1 MKKLTREEVLGI
13 VREFQRELAA
23 LYGDRLKGVYLYG
36 SYARGDAR
44 WDSDIDARWDSDI
57 DVAVV
62 LDGPVRQREESRRAS
77 ETIGDISLRH
87 NCVLMPVFLSVEE
100 LRRRPYAVHR
110 SIASEGVP
118 I

>member
-1 MKKLTREEVLGI
+1 MKRTREEVLRL
-13 VREFQRELAA
+13 VREFHDHLKP

-36 SYARGDAR
+36 SYARG
-44 WDSDIDARWDSDI
+44 DARWDSDI

-118 I
+118 V

>member
-36 SYARGDAR
+36 SYARG
-44 WDSDIDARWDSDI
+44 DARWDSDI

-118 I
+118 V